1 MSKTTGAIG
10 LLMLCLAG
18 YWTLAKPRRDSG
30 ETPQMDSPPYS
41 IL

>member
-18 YWTLAKPRRDSG
+18 YWTIAKPRRSSS
-30 ETPQMDSPPYS
+30 TTIMDSPPYS
-41 IL
+41 ML